1 MTKLTKDKKYIYR
14 VYDFSGGLMKY
25 YLILIATILVLSG
38 CAGAQ
43 KAIVSKTD
51 DGVIYEQAASGIFK
65 AEFYPDGTLKSVESD
80 SKKEPFKLFDIVK
93 PDVEVKQ

>member
-1 MTKLTKDKKYIYR
+1 MAKLTKDKKYIYR

-25 YLILIATILVLSG
+25 YLILIITILVLGG

-43 KAIVSKTD
+43 KAVVTKTD
-51 DGVIYEQAASGIFK
+51 DGVIYEQDEAGIFK

>member
-1 MTKLTKDKKYIYR
+1 MAKLKDDKKYIYR

-25 YLILIATILVLSG
+25 YLILIITILVLGG

-43 KAIVSKTD
+43 KAVVTKTD
-51 DGVIYEQAASGIFK
+51 DGVIYEQDEVGIFK
-65 AEFYPDGTLKSVESD
+65 AEFYPDGSLKSVESD

>member
-1 MTKLTKDKKYIYR
+1 M
-14 VYDFSGGLMKY
+14 SS
-25 YLILIATILVLSG
+25 LS

-43 KAIVSKTD
+43 KAVVTQTP
-51 DGVIYEQAASGIFK
+51 DGVIYEQDEAGIFE
-65 AEFYPDGTLKSVESD
+65 AEFYQDGKIKSIKSD